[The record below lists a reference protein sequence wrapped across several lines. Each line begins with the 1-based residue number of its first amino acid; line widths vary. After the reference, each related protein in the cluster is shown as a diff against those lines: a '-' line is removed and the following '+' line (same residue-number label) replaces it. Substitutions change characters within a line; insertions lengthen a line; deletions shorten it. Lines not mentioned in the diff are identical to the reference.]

1 MTLSKKELGMLIK
14 QARREKSK
22 RIGGKFTQKDL
33 ANAVNKSRSYIG
45 DLETGRTYPSYPL
58 LSKIAEACGVPL
70 SFFQADVEGELKSQL
85 AVYPEEIIQEWIDTV
100 KETDLIKLD
109 FLSGNE
115 KDRFKLIG
123 HSIKSE
129 LQVQEDSVEYMPINT
144 DRLFKAPILGSIP
157 AGQPIYAEEN
167 IEGYMYVDPT
177 VAGVSPKDNLFYLR
191 IIGESMTPKYQPG
204 DLVLIRQQAAVD
216 NGDIAAVLIDNC
228 EACLKKVY
236 ILDGEV
242 WLHST
247 NPAYEP
253 IRVSAD
259 SVKILG
265 KAMYRLG

>member
-22 RIGGKFTQKDL
+22 RIGRKFTQKDL
-33 ANAVNKSRSYIG
+33 ANAVDRSRSYIG
-45 DLETGRTYPSYPL
+45 DLEAGRTYPSYPL
-58 LSKIAEACGVPL
+58 LSKIAEVCEVPL
-70 SFFQADVEGELKSQL
+70 SFFQADVEGELKEQL
-85 AVYPEEIIQEWIDTV
+85 SAYPEETV
-100 KETDLIKLD
+100 KEWIETVKGTDKIKLG
-109 FLSGNE
+109 FLSGHE
-115 KDRFKLIG
+115 KDRFELIG
-123 HSIKSE
+123 YKTKNEIDPRDLPGYIPVSPE
-129 LQVQEDSVEYMPINT
+129 N
-144 DRLFKAPILGSIP
+144 LFKVPVLGVIR

-167 IEGYMYVDPT
+167 IEGYMYVDGNL
-177 VAGVSPKDNLFYLR
+177 VGVSPKDELYYLR
-191 IIGESMTPKYQPG
+191 ITGDSMTPKYQPG